1 MSLRE
6 DGSWPREDE
15 QPERRLEE
23 VVGKG
28 TEAGKGALTL
38 PSVRPGVGLPPTS
51 SSSVPP
57 RVCHHR
63 HRPSVRLSLRTPT
76 IRPVTLV
83 SHMSRFFA
91 APTPLCPLYS
101 ARMGVASWGQCL
113 CGRPLLHPFFPRSP
127 ARKIGRN
134 FSQIRGGCSFGVQGA
149 VSPAGGNTVFVLSN
163 AGVKVC
169 RRAADEFDETKFWLY
184 GMVFSRS

>member
-15 QPERRLEE
+15 QPAERRLEE

-91 APTPLCPLYS
+91 LLHRRALPPPLPLYPYFWS
-101 ARMGVASWGQCL
+101 NGSRRGCDNNISFPKESDSNLERA
-113 CGRPLLHPFFPRSP
+113 FFERSFV
-127 ARKIGRN
+127 RDWL
-134 FSQIRGGCSFGVQGA
+134 IRGVIFDCCDFEG
-149 VSPAGGNTVFVLSN
+149 
-163 AGVKVC
+163 VC
-169 RRAADEFDETKFWLY
+169 RSLETVGRGCISLWIFLAQASR
-184 GMVFSRS
+184 VFLKGEL